1 MPWHKKALLL
11 LQQGF
16 FFVAESVQRSD
27 QEFYEDISKILKFI
41 ESEIPG

>member
-1 MPWHKKALLL
+1 MPWHKKGLLL

-16 FFVAESVQRSD
+16 FFTAEADQISN
-27 QEFYEDISKILKFI
+27 QEFYEDISKIMKLI